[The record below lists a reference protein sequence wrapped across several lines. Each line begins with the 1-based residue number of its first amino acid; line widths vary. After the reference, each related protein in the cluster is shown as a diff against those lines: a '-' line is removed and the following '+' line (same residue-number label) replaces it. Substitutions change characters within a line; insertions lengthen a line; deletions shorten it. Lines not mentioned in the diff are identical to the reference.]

1 VLAGAAALLLI
12 AFGGLTNALIP
23 LYAIGVFTSF
33 TLCQTGMVRH
43 HLKVRERGWRR
54 NVVLNGVGGLA
65 TLFVLLIVAVTKFSN
80 GAWVPLL
87 VIPLIVLLFKGI
99 ARHYRGVA
107 AALAVPDDYHPPRRK
122 HTIVVLSS
130 GVVHPGLLEALAY
143 ARSVGPDHLLATTV
157 VGDAREAELAEKHWA
172 EHGIDVPLEIV
183 RSPSRDVTGA
193 TLRFID
199 ELEQRWANSIVTVVI
214 PELFVEHWWQ
224 HLLHNQGALMLKGRL
239 LFRKHTVVT
248 SIPYGPQALSPVSPP

>member
-1 VLAGAAALLLI
+1 
-12 AFGGLTNALIP
+12 
-23 LYAIGVFTSF
+23 
-33 TLCQTGMVRH
+33 
-43 HLKVRERGWRR
+43 
-54 NVVLNGVGGLA
+54 
-65 TLFVLLIVAVTKFSN
+65 
-80 GAWVPLL
+80 
-87 VIPLIVLLFKGI
+87 LIVLLFKGI